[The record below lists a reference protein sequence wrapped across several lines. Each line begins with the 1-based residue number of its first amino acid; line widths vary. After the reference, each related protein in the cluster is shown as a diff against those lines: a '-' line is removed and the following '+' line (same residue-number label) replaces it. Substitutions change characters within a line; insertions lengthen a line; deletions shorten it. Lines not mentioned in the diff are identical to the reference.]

1 MHAELAALSAQT
13 DDRNSHFQERAF
25 EREQANTVAR
35 QKLPVKLY
43 DSAYGLGRHLLG
55 SALFGVK
62 RGAREQVRVQLP
74 SYRGVSVEYTGP
86 ELRQDD
92 ATVFLGLV
100 HAVRNGL
107 VHDELEIDPL
117 KFAADLGWRR
127 HTESVAHL
135 RECIERMQSALV
147 RVCVGDSGTRVQLVG
162 FFEWKGLS
170 RWKVSLH
177 PRIVQLFAGGTTFL
191 PRAERSQLTDGLQ
204 TWLAGFLRAQ
214 SDEVRF
220 DIKDLLKY
228 SGSEAELRRF
238 GEHLRDTMPK
248 LQAVG
253 VVKGF
258 RFGRGSLTVE
268 R

>member
-1 MHAELAALSAQT
+1 MHAYEVDESPSYAERDFEKREAAA
-13 DDRNSHFQERAF
+13 
-25 EREQANTVAR
+25 VAR
-35 QKLPVKLY
+35 QKLPVQLHE
-43 DSAYGLGRHLLG
+43 SRYGLGRHLLG
-55 SALFGVK
+55 SSLFGVK
-62 RGAREQVRVQLP
+62 RGERKHINTQLP
-74 SYRGVSVEYTGP
+74 SYRGVTVEYTGP

-100 HAVRNGL
+100 HSVRNGL
-107 VHDELEIDPL
+107 VSDEFEFDPL
-117 KFAADLGWRR
+117 DFACSLGWRR
-127 HTESVAHL
+127 HTENVGHL

-147 RVCVGDSGTRVQLVG
+147 RLCTGDSGARVQLVG
-162 FFEWKGLS
+162 AFEWKGLK

-177 PRIVQLFAGGTTFL
+177 PRIVQLFEGGTTFL
-191 PRAERSQLTDGLQ
+191 PRDERAQLTDGLQ

-220 DIKDLLKY
+220 DIKDLLAF
-228 SGSEAELRRF
+228 SGSEAEMKRF

-248 LQAVG
+248 LQAAG

-258 RFGRGSLTVE
+258 RFGRGSMTVE